1 VLTLILTSIASV
13 IVVRQVLFVQIND
26 RVDESLEQ
34 EANELRRLAGGIDP
48 LTGERFGDDV
58 ERIFEVYL
66 DRNVPARNET
76 YVTFV
81 GGRAFASTFREPPY
95 ALERDRELA
104 QRVAET
110 STVEGGI
117 LETPAGAVEYL
128 AVPLLR
134 DARTLGV
141 FVAAFFTDLETS
153 EVDLATRAAAAVGV
167 LAALIGSL
175 VAWRIAEGVLR
186 PVRVTTDTARRI
198 AHGDVT
204 RRIDVTGHDE
214 ISQLASTFNEMLD
227 ELDEAFETQRRF
239 VDDAGHEL
247 RTPITIVRGHLELMD
262 DDPEERAQTLLLVE
276 DELDRM
282 QRIVNDLLTLAKARR
297 PDFLTLEPV
306 DLAVWIDEV
315 SRKAEALAPRAW
327 RTGSAPRGVI
337 IADRQRLTQAMVQLA
352 QNAVQHTDDGD
363 RIELGATLAGPEA
376 LLTVHDEGEGIAPE
390 DLAKIFDRF
399 ARVGQRRTSDGAG
412 LGLAIVKAIAEAHE
426 GRVEVASQPGQG
438 TTFTMSVPVEGPAD
452 EEEVKA

>member
-1 VLTLILTSIASV
+1 
-13 IVVRQVLFVQIND
+13 
-26 RVDESLEQ
+26 
-34 EANELRRLAGGIDP
+34 
-48 LTGERFGDDV
+48 
-58 ERIFEVYL
+58 
-66 DRNVPARNET
+66 
-76 YVTFV
+76 
-81 GGRAFASTFREPPY
+81 
-95 ALERDRELA
+95 
-104 QRVAET
+104 
-110 STVEGGI
+110 
-117 LETPAGAVEYL
+117 
-128 AVPLLR
+128 
-134 DARTLGV
+134 
-141 FVAAFFTDLETS
+141 
-153 EVDLATRAAAAVGV
+153 
-167 LAALIGSL
+167 
-175 VAWRIAEGVLR
+175 
-186 PVRVTTDTARRI
+186 
-198 AHGDVT
+198 
-204 RRIDVTGHDE
+204 
-214 ISQLASTFNEMLD
+214 
-227 ELDEAFETQRRF
+227 
-239 VDDAGHEL
+239 
-247 RTPITIVRGHLELMD
+247 LELMD